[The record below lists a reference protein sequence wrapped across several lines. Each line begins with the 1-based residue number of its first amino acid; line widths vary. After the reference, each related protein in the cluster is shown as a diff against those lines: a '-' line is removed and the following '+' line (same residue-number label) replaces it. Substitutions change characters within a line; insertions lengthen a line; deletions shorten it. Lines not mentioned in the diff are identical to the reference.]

1 MAKSVSFNLQKF
13 MQDGEIDRLKTQI
26 ETGFKLEEGP
36 FTKGLDQALKIFM
49 CSVKPIMVAHL

>member
-1 MAKSVSFNLQKF
+1 